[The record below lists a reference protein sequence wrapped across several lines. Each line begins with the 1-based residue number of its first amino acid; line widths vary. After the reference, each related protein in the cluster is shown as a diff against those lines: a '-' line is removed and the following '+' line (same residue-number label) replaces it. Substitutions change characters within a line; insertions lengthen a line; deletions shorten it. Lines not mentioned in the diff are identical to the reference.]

1 MTIKY
6 IDELPI
12 AEKHVFVRCD
22 FNVATNDAGE
32 ITDDTRV
39 RAALP
44 TIRYALGQKAKLIL
58 ASHLGRPKGQYN
70 AKYSL
75 KPVGERL
82 AALLGD
88 VDVLMPEDCV
98 GDAVKKLA
106 HDMQPGQIL
115 LLENLRFH
123 KEETQNDPNF
133 AKQLA
138 SLAQVYINDAFGT
151 AHRAH
156 ASTEGITHYV
166 PIKGAGFLI
175 RQEVGFLSKLIEN
188 PARPFVAILG
198 GAKVSD
204 KLGVIESL
212 LNIADELLI
221 GGGMSF
227 TFLKAKGIEIGTSL
241 VEDEKLFAAKR
252 ILERAQT
259 RGIPLHLP
267 LDHVVSDECSATSL
281 PTMTEG
287 NAVPPGRMGL
297 DIGTKTISAFREV
310 LTKAKT
316 VFWNGPMG
324 VFELPAFS
332 RGTQEIARAVADS
345 KAISVVGGGDSV
357 AAINHIGVADRI
369 SHISTGGGASLEF
382 VEGKQL
388 PGLQALES

>member
-1 MTIKY
+1 MIKY

-22 FNVATNDAGE
+22 FNVAMNEVGE
-32 ITDDTRV
+32 ITDDTRI

-58 ASHLGRPKGQYN
+58 ASHLGRPKGQHN
-70 AKYSL
+70 SKYSL

-82 AALLGD
+82 AEMLGD

-115 LLENLRFH
+115 LLENVRFH
-123 KEETQNDPNF
+123 KEETENDPDF

-138 SLAQVYINDAFGT
+138 SLSEVYINDAFGT

-156 ASTEGITHYV
+156 ASTEGIAHYV
-166 PIKGAGFLI
+166 AVKGAGFLM
-175 RQEVGFLSKLIEN
+175 RQEIGFLSKLVKDPE
-188 PARPFVAILG
+188 RPFVAILG

-204 KLGVIESL
+204 KLGVIENL

-221 GGGMSF
+221 GGGMAF
-227 TFLKAKGIEIGTSL
+227 TFLKAQGIEVGTSL
-241 VEDEKLFAAKR
+241 VEDGKLHAAKR

-259 RGIPLHLP
+259 RGIPLLLP
-267 LDHVVSDECSATSL
+267 LDHVVADECSATSL
-281 PTMTEG
+281 PTTTEG
-287 NAVPPGRMGL
+287 EGVPPGRMGL
-297 DIGTKTISAFREV
+297 DIGPKTISAFREV
-310 LTKAKT
+310 LAKAKT
-316 VFWNGPMG
+316 IFWNGPMG
-324 VFELPAFS
+324 VFELSAFS
-332 RGTQEIARAVADS
+332 RGTQDIARAVADA
-345 KAISVVGGGDSV
+345 KATSVVGGGDSV
-357 AAINHIGVADRI
+357 AAVNRAGVADRI

-382 VEGKQL
+382 VEGKPL